1 MLEAFEGDLDRA
13 WEEENKVSN
22 LHACYWWISFILCF
36 RRLVTWDTLYEA
48 SASCVLEHWMKEMNW
63 CPGQPNVP
71 TRSSSSYLPQLPI
84 LIGWSISWNTML
96 VVCCCNECMELQ
108 RLIIL
113 IFWIRLDVS
122 LADIYQEDYDRA
134 RFNIRH
140 SYDSFLSTWTGLHPL
155 AHGSRLSRLGILER
169 VCKSDVA
176 QVHDNLLFM
185 HFIVDRWTWRFP
197 RFGRRHSKEWIYQR
211 QNRKIHSFPFLKV
224 RTHNWYK
231 GMFLT
236 GHHI

>member
-1 MLEAFEGDLDRA
+1 
-13 WEEENKVSN
+13 
-22 LHACYWWISFILCF
+22 
-36 RRLVTWDTLYEA
+36 
-48 SASCVLEHWMKEMNW
+48 
-63 CPGQPNVP
+63 
-71 TRSSSSYLPQLPI
+71 
-84 LIGWSISWNTML
+84 ML

-185 HFIVDRWTWRFP
+185 HFIVDR
-197 RFGRRHSKEWIYQR
+197 
-211 QNRKIHSFPFLKV
+211 
-224 RTHNWYK
+224 
-231 GMFLT
+231 
-236 GHHI
+236 